1 MKEAVE
7 KAVRENSVLID
18 KDGLSNLYDSV
29 LRIAGFGLGGIL
41 YTAGK
46 KAAEKGT
53 KLLKDNLDVDGEELI
68 EAMALAFEV
77 GNWGKMKVESV
88 GEKTYKVTVTDNV
101 LVWGLEK
108 NKKKP
113 VCYPLAGYIAGFFE
127 KAFDTKAHVKEVKC
141 AAKGDPACV
150 FEVTLD

>member
-7 KAVRENSVLID
+7 KAVSKNSVLID

-46 KAAEKGT
+46 KAAEKGSN
-53 KLLKDNLDVDGEELI
+53 LLRDNLGVEGEELI
-68 EAMALAFEV
+68 KAMALAFEA
-77 GNWGKMKVESV
+77 GNWGKMKVEST

-127 KAFDTKAHVKEVKC
+127 QAFDTKAHVREVEC
-141 AAKGDPACV
+141 IAKGDPACV
-150 FEVTLD
+150 FQVTVD